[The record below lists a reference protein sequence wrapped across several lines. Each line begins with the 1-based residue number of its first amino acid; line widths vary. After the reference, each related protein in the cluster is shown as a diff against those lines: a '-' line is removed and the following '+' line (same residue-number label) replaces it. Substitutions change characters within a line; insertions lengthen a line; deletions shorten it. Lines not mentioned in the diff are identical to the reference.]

1 MSTLQRMKSFP
12 FAHATHPQWH
22 GAAALVLA
30 QLRAQMAGGNH
41 ASAPSLGLLYITDA
55 YVDVAQNILDYLGA
69 ELPTVTDWSG
79 TVGIGIAATNVEY
92 FDEPALAVMLLEIPS
107 DQFRVFSGVS
117 PLNLAFESQTAL
129 VHVDPSMPE
138 VTELLGDMARRTESG
153 YLFGGLS
160 SSRNRSVQFAL
171 SGDGT
176 LPGQGRSTGVFSG
189 GMSGVAFGP
198 QVDLISRVTQGCKP
212 VSKVRVVTE
221 ARDNVVIALDDQ
233 PALDTLLAD
242 LKVSLG
248 QPEAALSA
256 VRATLVALAE
266 PRTGAANAAVR
277 LTGNLGNEA
286 QVRQIIGL
294 DPGRRAI
301 AVGDAVRPGLQLAFC
316 RRNAET
322 ARADLTRI
330 CAEIREELEPSEL
343 EYAPSDA
350 PPSVPAGGRK
360 RIVGAVYVSCVG
372 RGGAHFGW
380 PHAEMHIVRQALGD
394 VPLVGFF
401 ASGEVAYEHLYA
413 FTGVLTVFTTNAD
426 A

>member
-1 MSTLQRMKSFP
+1 MKNFP

-30 QLRAQMAGGNH
+30 QLRAQMADGQH
-41 ASAPSLGLLYITDA
+41 ASAPNLGLLYITDD
-55 YVDVAQNILDYLGA
+55 YVDVAQDILDYVGA
-69 ELPTVTDWSG
+69 ELPAVADWAG

-117 PLNLAFESQTAL
+117 PLNLGFESQTAL
-129 VHVDPSMPE
+129 LHVDPSTPD

-160 SSRNRSVQFAL
+160 SSRGRSVQFAL

-176 LPGQGRSTGVFSG
+176 LPGHGRSKGVFSG

-242 LKVSLG
+242 LNVSLD

-256 VRATLVALAE
+256 VRATLVGLAA

-277 LTGNLGNEA
+277 LTGNLGNET

-316 RRNAET
+316 RRNADT
-322 ARADLTRI
+322 ARSDLMRI
-330 CAEIREELEPSEL
+330 CAEIREELEPAEL
-343 EYAPSDA
+343 EYAAADGA
-350 PPSVPAGGRK
+350 PALPLAPGAPTAERK
-360 RIVGAVYVSCVG
+360 QIVGAVYVSCVG

-380 PHAEMHIVRQALGD
+380 PHAEMQIVRQALGD

-413 FTGVLTVFTTNAD
+413 FTGVLTVFTASVD
-426 A
+426 

>member
-1 MSTLQRMKSFP
+1 MQPFP

-30 QLRAQMAGGNH
+30 QLRAQMAGGSH
-41 ASAPSLGLLYITDA
+41 ASAPNLGLLYITDD
-55 YVDVAQNILDYLGA
+55 YVDVARDILDYLGA
-69 ELPTVTDWSG
+69 ELPGVTDWSG

-92 FDEPALAVMLLEIPS
+92 FDEPAMAVMLLEIPS

-117 PLNLAFESQTAL
+117 PLNLGFEAQTAL
-129 VHVDPSMPE
+129 VHVDPSTPD
-138 VTELLGDMARRTESG
+138 VTELLGDMARRTESS

-160 SSRNRSVQFAL
+160 SSRARSVQFAL

-176 LPGQGRSTGVFSG
+176 LPGQARSKGVFSG

-198 QVDLISRVTQGCKP
+198 QVDVISRVTQGCKP

-221 ARDNVVIALDDQ
+221 ARDNVVIALDGE
-233 PALDTLLAD
+233 PALDTLLTD
-242 LKVSLG
+242 LKVSLD

-256 VRATLVALAE
+256 VRATLVALAA

-277 LTGNLGNEA
+277 LTGNLGNET

-301 AVGDAVRPGLQLAFC
+301 AVGDAVHPGLQLAFC

-322 ARADLTRI
+322 ARADLMRI

-343 EYAPSDA
+343 EFAPADG
-350 PPSVPAGGRK
+350 PPVGPVGERK

-380 PHAEMHIVRQALGD
+380 PHAEMQIVRQALGD

-413 FTGVLTVFTTNAD
+413 FTGVLTVFTASAD
-426 A
+426 

>member
-1 MSTLQRMKSFP
+1 MQPFP

-30 QLRAQMAGGNH
+30 QLRAQMAGGSH
-41 ASAPSLGLLYITDA
+41 ASAPNLGLLYITDD
-55 YVDVAQNILDYLGA
+55 YVDVARDILDYLGA
-69 ELPTVTDWSG
+69 ELPGVTDWSG

-92 FDEPALAVMLLEIPS
+92 FNEPAMAVMLLEIPS

-117 PLNLAFESQTAL
+117 PLNLGFEAQTAL
-129 VHVDPSMPE
+129 VHVDPSTPD

-160 SSRNRSVQFAL
+160 SSRVRSVQFAL

-176 LPGQGRSTGVFSG
+176 LPGQARSKGVFSG

-198 QVDLISRVTQGCKP
+198 QVDVISRVTQGCKP

-221 ARDNVVIALDDQ
+221 ARDNVVIALDGE
-233 PALDTLLAD
+233 PALDTLLND
-242 LKVSLG
+242 LKVSLD

-256 VRATLVALAE
+256 VRATLVALAA

-277 LTGNLGNEA
+277 LTGNLGNET
-286 QVRQIIGL
+286 QVRQIVGL

-316 RRNAET
+316 RRNTET
-322 ARADLTRI
+322 ARADLMRI

-343 EYAPSDA
+343 EFAPADG
-350 PPSVPAGGRK
+350 PPVGPVGERK

-380 PHAEMHIVRQALGD
+380 PHAEMQIVRQALGD

-413 FTGVLTVFTTNAD
+413 FTGVLTVFTASAD
-426 A
+426 

>member
-1 MSTLQRMKSFP
+1 MQPFP

-30 QLRAQMAGGNH
+30 QLRAQMAGGSH
-41 ASAPSLGLLYITDA
+41 ASAPNLGLLYITDD
-55 YVDVAQNILDYLGA
+55 YVDVARDILDYLGA
-69 ELPTVTDWSG
+69 ELPGVTDWSG

-92 FDEPALAVMLLEIPS
+92 FDEPAMAVMLLEIPS

-117 PLNLAFESQTAL
+117 PLNLGFEAQTAL
-129 VHVDPSMPE
+129 VHVDPSTPD

-160 SSRNRSVQFAL
+160 SSRARSVQFAL

-176 LPGQGRSTGVFSG
+176 LPGQARSKGVFSG
-189 GMSGVAFGP
+189 GMSGVALGP
-198 QVDLISRVTQGCKP
+198 QVDVISRVTQGCKP

-221 ARDNVVIALDDQ
+221 ARDNVVIALDGE
-233 PALDTLLAD
+233 PALDTLLTD
-242 LKVSLG
+242 LKVSLD

-256 VRATLVALAE
+256 VRATLVALAA

-277 LTGNLGNEA
+277 LTGNLGNET

-301 AVGDAVRPGLQLAFC
+301 AVGDAVHPGLQLAFC

-322 ARADLTRI
+322 ARADLMRI
-330 CAEIREELEPSEL
+330 CAEIREELEPSEV
-343 EYAPSDA
+343 EYA
-350 PPSVPAGGRK
+350 SVDGPCAEPVGERK

-380 PHAEMHIVRQALGD
+380 PHAEMQIVRQALGD

-413 FTGVLTVFTTNAD
+413 FTGVLTVFTASAD
-426 A
+426 

>member
-1 MSTLQRMKSFP
+1 MQPFP

-30 QLRAQMAGGNH
+30 QLRAQMAGGSH
-41 ASAPSLGLLYITDA
+41 ASAPNLGLLYITDDF
-55 YVDVAQNILDYLGA
+55 VDAARDILDYLGA
-69 ELPTVTDWSG
+69 ELPGVTDWSG

-92 FDEPALAVMLLEIPS
+92 FDEPAMAVMLLEIPS

-117 PLNLAFESQTAL
+117 PLNLGFEAQTSL
-129 VHVDPSMPE
+129 VHVDPSTPD

-160 SSRNRSVQFAL
+160 SSRARSVQFAL

-176 LPGQGRSTGVFSG
+176 LPGQARSKGVFSG

-198 QVDLISRVTQGCKP
+198 QVDVISRVTQGCKP

-221 ARDNVVIALDDQ
+221 ARDNVVIALDGE
-233 PALDTLLAD
+233 PALDTLLTD
-242 LKVSLG
+242 LKVSLD

-256 VRATLVALAE
+256 VRATLVALAA

-277 LTGNLGNEA
+277 LTGNLGNET

-301 AVGDAVRPGLQLAFC
+301 AVGDAVHPGLQLAFC

-322 ARADLTRI
+322 ARADLMRI
-330 CAEIREELEPSEL
+330 CAEIREELEPSEV
-343 EYAPSDA
+343 EYA
-350 PPSVPAGGRK
+350 SVDGPCAEPVGERK

-380 PHAEMHIVRQALGD
+380 PHAEMQIVRQALGD

-413 FTGVLTVFTTNAD
+413 FTGVLTVFTASAD
-426 A
+426 

>member
-1 MSTLQRMKSFP
+1 MQPFP

-30 QLRAQMAGGNH
+30 QLRAQMARGSH
-41 ASAPSLGLLYITDA
+41 ASAPNLGLLYITDD
-55 YVDVAQNILDYLGA
+55 YVDVARDILDYLGA
-69 ELPTVTDWSG
+69 ELPGVPDWSG

-92 FDEPALAVMLLEIPS
+92 FDEPAMAVMLLEIPS

-117 PLNLAFESQTAL
+117 PLNLGFEAQTAL
-129 VHVDPSMPE
+129 VHVDPSTPD

-160 SSRNRSVQFAL
+160 SSRARSVQFAL

-176 LPGQGRSTGVFSG
+176 LPGQARSKGVFSG

-198 QVDLISRVTQGCKP
+198 QVDVISRVTQGCKP

-221 ARDNVVIALDDQ
+221 ARDNVVIALDGE
-233 PALDTLLAD
+233 PALDTLLND
-242 LKVSLG
+242 LKVSLD

-256 VRATLVALAE
+256 VRATLVALAA

-277 LTGNLGNEA
+277 LTGNLGNET
-286 QVRQIIGL
+286 QVRQIVGL

-322 ARADLTRI
+322 ARADLMRI

-343 EYAPSDA
+343 EFAPADG
-350 PPSVPAGGRK
+350 PPVGPVGERK

-380 PHAEMHIVRQALGD
+380 PHAEMQIVRQALGD

-413 FTGVLTVFTTNAD
+413 FTGVLTVFTASAD
-426 A
+426 

>member
-1 MSTLQRMKSFP
+1 MQPFP

-22 GAAALVLA
+22 GAAALILA
-30 QLRAQMAGGNH
+30 QLRAQMAGGSH
-41 ASAPSLGLLYITDA
+41 ASAPNLGLLYITDD
-55 YVDVAQNILDYLGA
+55 YVDAARDILDYLGA
-69 ELPTVTDWSG
+69 ELPGVTDWSG

-92 FDEPALAVMLLEIPS
+92 FDEPAMAVMLLEIPS

-117 PLNLAFESQTAL
+117 PLNLGFEAQTAL
-129 VHVDPSMPE
+129 VHVDPSTPD

-160 SSRNRSVQFAL
+160 SSRARSVQFAL

-176 LPGQGRSTGVFSG
+176 LPGQARSKGVFSG

-198 QVDLISRVTQGCKP
+198 QVDVISRVTQGCKP

-221 ARDNVVIALDDQ
+221 ARDNVVIALDGE
-233 PALDTLLAD
+233 PALDTLLTD
-242 LKVSLG
+242 LKVSLD

-256 VRATLVALAE
+256 VRATLVALAA

-277 LTGNLGNEA
+277 LTGNLGNET

-301 AVGDAVRPGLQLAFC
+301 AVGDAVHPGLQLAFC

-322 ARADLTRI
+322 ARADLMRI
-330 CAEIREELEPSEL
+330 CAEIREELEPSEV
-343 EYAPSDA
+343 EYASVDG
-350 PPSVPAGGRK
+350 PPVGPVGERK

-380 PHAEMHIVRQALGD
+380 PHAEMQIVRQALGD

-413 FTGVLTVFTTNAD
+413 FTGVLTVFTASAD
-426 A
+426 

>member
-1 MSTLQRMKSFP
+1 MQPFP
-12 FAHATHPQWH
+12 FAHATHPHWH

-30 QLRAQMAGGNH
+30 QLRAQMAGGSH
-41 ASAPSLGLLYITDA
+41 ASAPNLGLLYITDD
-55 YVDVAQNILDYLGA
+55 YVDAARDILDYLGA
-69 ELPTVTDWSG
+69 ELPGVTDWSG

-92 FDEPALAVMLLEIPS
+92 FDEPAMAVMLLEIPS

-117 PLNLAFESQTAL
+117 PLNLGFEAQTAL
-129 VHVDPSMPE
+129 VHVDPSTPD

-160 SSRNRSVQFAL
+160 SSRARSVQFAL

-176 LPGQGRSTGVFSG
+176 LPGQARSKGVFSG
-189 GMSGVAFGP
+189 GMSGVALGP
-198 QVDLISRVTQGCKP
+198 QVDVISRVTQGCKP

-221 ARDNVVIALDDQ
+221 ARDNVVIALDGE
-233 PALDTLLAD
+233 PALDTLLTD
-242 LKVSLG
+242 LKVSLD

-256 VRATLVALAE
+256 VRATLVALAA

-277 LTGNLGNEA
+277 LTGNLGNET

-301 AVGDAVRPGLQLAFC
+301 AVGDAVHPGLQLAFC

-322 ARADLTRI
+322 ARADLMRI

-343 EYAPSDA
+343 EFAPADG
-350 PPSVPAGGRK
+350 PPVGPVGERK

-380 PHAEMHIVRQALGD
+380 PHAEMQIVRQALGD

-413 FTGVLTVFTTNAD
+413 FTGVLTVFTASAD
-426 A
+426 

>member
-1 MSTLQRMKSFP
+1 M
-12 FAHATHPQWH
+12 
-22 GAAALVLA
+22 
-30 QLRAQMAGGNH
+30 
-41 ASAPSLGLLYITDA
+41 
-55 YVDVAQNILDYLGA
+55 
-69 ELPTVTDWSG
+69 
-79 TVGIGIAATNVEY
+79 
-92 FDEPALAVMLLEIPS
+92 AVMLLEIPS

-117 PLNLAFESQTAL
+117 PLNLGFEAQTAL
-129 VHVDPSMPE
+129 VHVDPSTPD

-160 SSRNRSVQFAL
+160 SSRARSVQFAL

-176 LPGQGRSTGVFSG
+176 LPGQARSKGVFSG

-198 QVDLISRVTQGCKP
+198 QVDVISRVTQGCKP

-221 ARDNVVIALDDQ
+221 ARDNVVIALDGE
-233 PALDTLLAD
+233 PALDTLLND
-242 LKVSLG
+242 LKVSLD

-256 VRATLVALAE
+256 VRATLVALAA

-277 LTGNLGNEA
+277 LTGNLGNET
-286 QVRQIIGL
+286 QVRQIVGL

-316 RRNAET
+316 RRNTET
-322 ARADLTRI
+322 ARADLMRI

-343 EYAPSDA
+343 EFAPADG
-350 PPSVPAGGRK
+350 PPVGPVGERK

-380 PHAEMHIVRQALGD
+380 PHAEMQIVRQALGD

-413 FTGVLTVFTTNAD
+413 FTGVLTVFTASAD
-426 A
+426 

>member
-1 MSTLQRMKSFP
+1 
-12 FAHATHPQWH
+12 
-22 GAAALVLA
+22 
-30 QLRAQMAGGNH
+30 
-41 ASAPSLGLLYITDA
+41 
-55 YVDVAQNILDYLGA
+55 
-69 ELPTVTDWSG
+69 
-79 TVGIGIAATNVEY
+79 
-92 FDEPALAVMLLEIPS
+92 
-107 DQFRVFSGVS
+107 VFSGVS
-117 PLNLAFESQTAL
+117 PLNLGFESQTAL
-129 VHVDPSMPE
+129 LHVDPSTPD

-160 SSRNRSVQFAL
+160 SSRGRSVQFAL

-176 LPGQGRSTGVFSG
+176 LPGHGRSKGVFSG

-242 LKVSLG
+242 LKVSLD

-256 VRATLVALAE
+256 VRATLVGLAA

-277 LTGNLGNEA
+277 LTGNLGNET

-322 ARADLTRI
+322 ARSDLMRI
-330 CAEIREELEPSEL
+330 CAEIREELEPAEL
-343 EYAPSDA
+343 EYAAADGA
-350 PPSVPAGGRK
+350 PAMPLAPGAPTAERK
-360 RIVGAVYVSCVG
+360 QIVGAVYVSCVG

-380 PHAEMHIVRQALGD
+380 PHAEMQIVRQALGD

-413 FTGVLTVFTTNAD
+413 FTGVLTVFTASVE
-426 A
+426 

>member
-1 MSTLQRMKSFP
+1 MQPFP

-30 QLRAQMAGGNH
+30 QLRAQMAGGSH
-41 ASAPSLGLLYITDA
+41 ASAPNLGLLYITDD
-55 YVDVAQNILDYLGA
+55 YVDVARDILDYLGA
-69 ELPTVTDWSG
+69 ELPGVTDWSG

-92 FDEPALAVMLLEIPS
+92 FNEPAMAVMLLEIPS

-117 PLNLAFESQTAL
+117 PLNLGFEAQTAL
-129 VHVDPSMPE
+129 VHVDPSTPD

-160 SSRNRSVQFAL
+160 SSRARSVQFAL

-176 LPGQGRSTGVFSG
+176 LPGQARSKGVFSG

-198 QVDLISRVTQGCKP
+198 QVDVISRVTQGCKP

-221 ARDNVVIALDDQ
+221 ARDNVVIALDGE
-233 PALDTLLAD
+233 PALDTLLND
-242 LKVSLG
+242 LKVSLD

-256 VRATLVALAE
+256 VRATLVALAA

-277 LTGNLGNEA
+277 LTGNLGNET
-286 QVRQIIGL
+286 QVRQIVGL

-322 ARADLTRI
+322 ARADLMRI

-343 EYAPSDA
+343 EFAPADG
-350 PPSVPAGGRK
+350 PPVGPVGERK

-380 PHAEMHIVRQALGD
+380 PHAEMQIVRQALGD

-413 FTGVLTVFTTNAD
+413 FTGVLTVFTASAD
-426 A
+426 